1 MNQFQATTALKTSSI
16 GTQTDLAGGVE
27 PVNLQNP
34 SDLRI
39 GYIEACWHYEIVE
52 RARHSF
58 TAKITES
65 GINESQLEV
74 FQVPGSLEIP
84 LQAKLMAKSGR
95 FDIIV
100 ACGLIVNGGIYRHEF
115 VTTSVIDGMMQIQLE
130 TEVPILS
137 VVLTPLNFHETAEH
151 QQFFFDHFV
160 KKGEEAANAC
170 VRTLANMQ
178 KLGATRAQAGV

>member
-1 MNQFQATTALKTSSI
+1 MNQLHATTLNTS
-16 GTQTDLAGGVE
+16 GVE
-27 PVNLQNP
+27 PVSLQTP
-34 SDLRI
+34 SNLRI

-58 TAKITES
+58 TKKIAESGITES
-65 GINESQLEV
+65 QIEV

-84 LQAKLMAKSGR
+84 LQAQLMAKSGR

-115 VTTSVIDGMMQIQLE
+115 VTTSVIDGMMRVQLD
-130 TEVPILS
+130 TEIPILS
-137 VVLTPLNFHETAEH
+137 VVLTPLNFHESQEH

-160 KKGEEAANAC
+160 KKGEEAGNAC

-178 KLGATRAQAGV
+178 KLSATQAQKASA

>member
-1 MNQFQATTALKTSSI
+1 MNQIQATTVLKTSTES
-16 GTQTDLAGGVE
+16 GTGIET
-27 PVNLQNP
+27 VNLQTP
-34 SDLRI
+34 SNLRV

-58 TAKITES
+58 TKKIAESGITES
-65 GINESQLEV
+65 QIDV

-84 LQAKLMAKSGR
+84 LQAKLLAKSGQ

-115 VTTSVIDGMMQIQLE
+115 VTTSVIDGMMQVQLE
-130 TEVPILS
+130 TEVPVLS
-137 VVLTPLNFHETAEH
+137 VVLTPLNFHETPEH

-160 KKGEEAANAC
+160 KKGEEAGNAC

-178 KLGATRAQAGV
+178 KLGATRAQAGA